1 MIRSGAE
8 QLTRDILKLG
18 LHGDQEPAIVDLLK
32 QVAKLRVEE
41 ASWGNP
47 NGVAERPVNSVEKMV
62 RVHQSTF
69 ENRIGGRL
77 PVKHPLFAWLVEHA
91 SDILTSSRRQG
102 WKRRCSKI
110 EVETLRTVCLGPPSC
125 FASAVRWKVLAC
137 QRDGTL
143 ASRWER
149 DWAQRSKR
157 EGRRC
162 RELRASLKEV

>member
-91 SDILTSSRRQG
+91 SDILNRLLVGRDGNAAVQRLKG
-102 WKRRCSKI
+102 KRC
-110 EVETLRTVCLGPPSC
+110 EQYVLEFG
-125 FASAVRWKVLAC
+125 SAVMFRVRGKVEGACVSERWYSGFSLGKRL
-137 QRDGTL
+137 GTEEH
-143 ASRWER
+143 A
-149 DWAQRSKR
+149 
-157 EGRRC
+157 
-162 RELRASLKEV
+162 